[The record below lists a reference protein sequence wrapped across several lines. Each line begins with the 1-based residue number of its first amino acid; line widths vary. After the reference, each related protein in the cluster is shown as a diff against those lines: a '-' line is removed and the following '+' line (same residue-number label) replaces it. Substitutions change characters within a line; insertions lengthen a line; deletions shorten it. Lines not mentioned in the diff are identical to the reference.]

1 MGFYHSGKVTNNI
14 FRRQCVDQT
23 VFEKSPL
30 LYRDRIVLLI
40 LGVFVGGFGRHLLGR
55 VSQRNQVSLKLT
67 ILLPQFPKSWGYRLE
82 TLYPAY
88 KYLSFYKASDSK

>member
-55 VSQRNQVSLKLT
+55 VSLRSSAWTKTCYVKQAGLELT
-67 ILLPQFPKSWGYRLE
+67 EVCVPLPS
-82 TLYPAY
+82 
-88 KYLSFYKASDSK
+88 